1 MDAVTYPQA
10 KVIQFIT
17 DEMIPLRIPSDHET
31 LADEFGIKWTPALIT
46 LDTNGKEHHR
56 TVGFMEADELI
67 ASLNLGMA
75 KVHFDLEEFDK
86 AGGRLEKLLDELP
99 TSGATPEGIFYLG
112 VSRYKG
118 SGDPKP
124 LREAYDKLASDYP
137 DSEWTK
143 KAYPYR
149 LIE

>member
-10 KVIQFIT
+10 RVSQFVQN
-17 DEMIPLRIPSDHET
+17 EMIPLRIPFDQKP

-46 LDTNGKEHHR
+46 LDTDGKEHHR
-56 TVGFMEADELI
+56 TVGFMEADDLI
-67 ASLNLGMA
+67 ASLILGMA
-75 KVHFDLEEFDK
+75 KVHFDREEFDK
-86 AGGRLEKLLDELP
+86 ALSKLEKLLEELP
-99 TSGATPEGIFYLG
+99 RSGSTPQGIFYLG

-143 KAYPYR
+143 RAYPYR

>member
-17 DEMIPLRIPSDHET
+17 DEMIPLRIPSDHKT

-56 TVGFMEADELI
+56 TVGFMEAYELI
-67 ASLNLGMA
+67 ASLILGMA
-75 KVHFDLEEFDK
+75 KAHFDLEEFDK
-86 AGGRLEKLLDELP
+86 AVGRLERLLDEFP
-99 TSGATPEGIFYLG
+99 KSDSTPEGVFYLG

-143 KAYPYR
+143 RAHPYR